1 MGIETESKASAHFLI
16 LAISSEFRFL
26 DGTFWNA
33 KAPRTHFLMAL
44 MLSQRF
50 LIFFHAVYSYSS
62 RTGLWKIFFCRER
75 YCTSFL
81 WTIPTRSTV
90 SSQAN
95 DFISSLVSRRT
106 AWHRL
111 VCSHKRLIQ
120 SHASTQSYC
129 SSYLPLWLL
138 WGRENISYSFLDI
151 LVAYPE
157 STMYTT
163 FLCFSLHFYCQPS
176 I

>member
-1 MGIETESKASAHFLI
+1 MELFGMPRLHGHIFWWHLCWVNVFL
-16 LAISSEFRFL
+16 SFS
-26 DGTFWNA
+26 
-33 KAPRTHFLMAL
+33 
-44 MLSQRF
+44 MLSTVIR
-50 LIFFHAVYSYSS
+50 AGPACE
-62 RTGLWKIFFCRER
+62 RFFCRER

-90 SSQAN
+90 SSQVN